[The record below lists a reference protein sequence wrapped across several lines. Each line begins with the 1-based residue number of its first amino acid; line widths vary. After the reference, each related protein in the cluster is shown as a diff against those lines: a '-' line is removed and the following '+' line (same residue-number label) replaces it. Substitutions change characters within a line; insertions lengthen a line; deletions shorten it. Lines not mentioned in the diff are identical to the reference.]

1 MLTPRDSRTAPGVET
16 GLTGLPPS
24 ILTNT
29 WKSKAK
35 ASFEGTTDTKYRS
48 AALQCEVKLA
58 EALSKAPEQEI
69 RPNED
74 HVRPQQFRT
83 AVCIEL
89 MGELCEMAGPFGSV
103 LQSIREELALAIYS
117 DYYQAGNDALAFDQ
131 LPYYT
136 VVDELEAEKA
146 KMMEE
151 QARWKADL
159 LDRERDVLSIDERM
173 RQLEKQVREAET
185 LNADLAAKL
194 EDAND
199 RAARSK
205 SEVRSSREELKQL
218 RKELLHSKEDMQRM
232 RTAGHMQQVEAEELE
247 KLRLTSAETQKEL
260 VNALVNLEKEREF
273 SATSVPGDQYTTA
286 LKHIDELK
294 RKLNA
299 ANAPTRALTPRP
311 DWRKLNPFDRVT
323 TEGKTVD
330 LVNELCG
337 ELKVLKKK
345 TEELKEMDAKL
356 AEAKSLLEPEPE
368 AGDPYAGNFL
378 AAVDQQATVAE
389 GEDGES
395 TGKEILMPSLGS
407 GPELPRFLRFSKDIR
422 VQPMNKR
429 TTELFMEEVW
439 ECKQKSDAARK
450 IPYSLHEFLYQHLRI
465 KHKSQHAQVAEF
477 GYNFYAALQQYNY
490 DADVEMFL
498 KVLTGAITEY
508 VRADREVLTKA
519 LTEIME
525 SADASSEPG
534 GGGAGTAPGLIKRER
549 LTQALKELFPS
560 KTPAAMSAITRAL
573 EEDQPGEMVDYVKLF
588 ENDEDMNQG
597 EFIETVYDQHLA
609 EIQEYV
615 DGVSDAIRTAGEK
628 IARKKAG
635 VVLSGGGGGDD
646 GASPPI
652 IVAPLSVIREA
663 ILSYEPG
670 KPEGDLDAYIARGA
684 RLGTVSEVRLQCELG
699 LEVPVEEFI
708 SRMNTALVKRSD
720 NYSLEAVHR
729 WKTAAAAKKPGGGS
743 TSSSHPQGAVSQPG
757 KPSIA

>member
-1 MLTPRDSRTAPGVET
+1 M
-16 GLTGLPPS
+16 
-24 ILTNT
+24 TNT
-29 WKSKAK
+29 WKSQAK
-35 ASFEGTTDTKYRS
+35 ASVEGTTDARYRS

-58 EALSKAPEQEI
+58 EALSKAPEQDIE
-69 RPNED
+69 PKEGG
-74 HVRPQQFRT
+74 VRPQHFRT

-89 MGELCEMAGPFGSV
+89 LGELCEMAGPFGSV

-117 DYYQAGNDALAFDQ
+117 DYYQAGSEMLAFDQ
-131 LPYYT
+131 LPYFT
-136 VVDELEAEKA
+136 VVNQLEAEKA

-173 RQLEKQVREAET
+173 RTLERQVHEAET
-185 LNADLAAKL
+185 LNKDLAAKL

-205 SEVRSSREELKQL
+205 SEVRSSREELKRL
-218 RKELLHSKEDMQRM
+218 RKELLRSKEDMQRM

-260 VNALVNLEKEREF
+260 VQALVDLEKEREF

-286 LKHIDELK
+286 LKQIDELK
-294 RKLNA
+294 RKLTA

-311 DWRKLNPFDRVT
+311 DWKRLNPFDRVT
-323 TEGKTVD
+323 TEGKTID

-345 TEELKEMDAKL
+345 TEELKEMDYKL
-356 AEAKSLLEPEPE
+356 AEAKSLLEPEAE
-368 AGDPYAGNFL
+368 AGDPYGGNF
-378 AAVDQQATVAE
+378 QATVVPEDE
-389 GEDGES
+389 GEGEEE
-395 TGKEILMPSLGS
+395 KEILMSTLGS
-407 GPELPRFLRFSKDIR
+407 GPELPRFMRIAKDIR
-422 VQPMNKR
+422 LKPLSKR
-429 TTELFMEEVW
+429 TTELFLEEVW
-439 ECKQKSDAARK
+439 EEKEKSDASRR

-465 KHKSQHAQVAEF
+465 IHKGEQKRVAEF

-490 DADVEMFL
+490 DADVELFL

-508 VRADREVLTKA
+508 VKSDRAVLTKA
-519 LTEIME
+519 LVEIME
-525 SADASSEPG
+525 SADASTEPG
-534 GGGAGTAPGLIKRER
+534 GAGLEPGMIKRDR
-549 LTQALKELFPS
+549 LIQALKDLFPA

-573 EEDQPGEMVDYVKLF
+573 EEDQPGELVDYMKLF

-628 IARKKAG
+628 HARKQG
-635 VVLSGGGGGDD
+635 TLVDDEPPVVV
-646 GASPPI
+646 
-652 IVAPLSVIREA
+652 VAPLSVVRSA

-670 KPEGDLDAYIARGA
+670 KPDGDLDSYIARGA
-684 RLGTVSEVRLQCELG
+684 RLGTVSEVRLQCDLG
-699 LEVPVEEFI
+699 LEVPIEEFI

-720 NYSLEAVHR
+720 NYSLFAVQK
-729 WKTAAAAKKPGGGS
+729 WKAAKSGGGS
-743 TSSSHPQGAVSQPG
+743 LPSGAVSQPG
-757 KPSIA
+757 MPSIA